1 MKLVKLENMTK
12 NYDVNDVHSIKK
24 RMDIN
29 KINKPKIKLNLPLD
43 REWANL
49 TPRGAPIIVM
59 GVIKI
64 KPTKL
69 TYP

>member
-12 NYDVNDVHSIKK
+12 NYDVNDAHSIKK

-43 REWANL
+43 R
-49 TPRGAPIIVM
+49 
-59 GVIKI
+59 
-64 KPTKL
+64 
-69 TYP
+69 